1 MKKLAAIRGAVCCEN
16 TPEDITKNVCAMC
29 NAIFKQNKLK
39 SVDLVSIQFTVT
51 KEITKLN
58 PAAALRKGNAENKA
72 CIDVSKVALFC
83 SDEPEIEGG
92 LTSVI
97 RVMVTAYMKKSLEK
111 QNIYL
116 NGAEKLRPDYKK
128 ALSD

>member
-16 TPEDITKNVCAMC
+16 TPEDITKNVCTMC
-29 NAIFKQNKLK
+29 NAIFEQNQIKAE
-39 SVDLVSIQFTVT
+39 DLVSIQFTVT

-58 PAAALRKGNAENKA
+58 PAAALRKGNAEIKA

-83 SDEPEIEGG
+83 SVEPEIEDG

-97 RVMVTAYMKKSLEK
+97 RVMITTYMKKSLEK
-111 QNIYL
+111 KNIYL
-116 NGAEKLRPDYKK
+116 NGSEKLLPDFKV
-128 ALSD
+128 S

>member
-1 MKKLAAIRGAVCCEN
+1 MKKLTAIRGAVCCEN
-16 TPEDITKNVCAMC
+16 APEDITKNVCNMC
-29 NAIFKQNKLK
+29 NAIFEKNELK
-39 SVDLVSIQFTVT
+39 SEDLISIQFTVT

-58 PAAALRKGNAENKA
+58 PASALRKGTP

-83 SDEPEIEGG
+83 SVEPEIEGG

-97 RVMVTAYMKKSLEK
+97 RVMVTAYAKKSLKK

-116 NGAEKLRPDYKK
+116 NGAEKLRPDYRM
-128 ALSD
+128 